1 MSKKKLMILGAGI
14 YQVPLIKKAKEMGLE
29 TLVVSIKGNYPGI
42 ALADSFYEIDTR
54 DYEKILETAKREK
67 ISGICTSGTDVAVRA
82 IGFVCDNL
90 GLRGIPRE
98 AAWKVTDKLLMKEAL
113 KAGGVSTADFR
124 KVASYEECVE
134 SANALGFPVM
144 VKAVDS
150 SGSRGIHRADRMEEL
165 EYAWQEA
172 KKVTKKPYVL
182 VEEFIEADEIGVDA
196 FIGEEKIEAFFPHEK
211 FTYTVNGT
219 TMPIGH
225 KFPYHASKKLME
237 NLKHQIELAIK
248 ALGMKNCPLNADV
261 FVRGEQVWLIEV
273 GGRTGATCIPELIS
287 IYTGYDWYEK
297 IISYA
302 LGENAEFQSEE
313 THPCMGALLF
323 SNQDGIIEKIEMDK
337 LKSLVQKGIEVQ
349 LDYQVGDKIEA
360 MKNGTDRIGQVI
372 MRTGSEAE
380 LEEALSHAREAVW
393 LSKGNLEERWKN

>member
-1 MSKKKLMILGAGI
+1 MQKKKLMILGAGI
-14 YQVPLIKKAKEMGLE
+14 YQVPLIKKAKELGLE

-54 DYEKILETAKREK
+54 DYEKILETARKEK

-82 IGFVCDNL
+82 IGYVCENL
-90 GLRGIPRE
+90 GLKGIPKE
-98 AAWKVTDKLLMKEAL
+98 SAWKVTDKLLMKEAL
-113 KAGGVSTADFR
+113 KAGQVSTADFK
-124 KVASYEECVE
+124 KVSSYEECVK
-134 SANALGFPVM
+134 SAEMLGFPVV

-150 SGSRGIHRADRMEEL
+150 SGSRGIHRADNQEEL
-165 EYAWQEA
+165 EYAYQEA
-172 KKVTKKPYVL
+172 KKVTQKAYVL
-182 VEEFIEADEIGVDA
+182 VEEFIDAVEIGVDA

-225 KFPYHASKKLME
+225 KFPYHASKKLMA
-237 NLKHQIELAIK
+237 NLQDQIELAAK

-261 FVRGEQVWLIEV
+261 FVKGEQVWLIEV

-287 IYTGYDWYEK
+287 IYTGYNWYEK
-297 IISYA
+297 IIRYA
-302 LGENAEFQSEE
+302 LGEEVEFQSEE
-313 THPCMGALLF
+313 ANPCMGALLF
-323 SNQDGIIEKIEMDK
+323 SNQDGVIEKIETDK
-337 LKSLVQKGIEVQ
+337 IENLAQKGIEVQ
-349 LDYQVGDKIEA
+349 FDYQTGDKIEA

-372 MRTGSEAE
+372 MRTESEAE

>member
-42 ALADSFYEIDTR
+42 ELADSFYEIDTR

-82 IGFVCDNL
+82 IGYVCENL
-90 GLRGIPRE
+90 GLRGIPKE

-113 KAGGVSTADFR
+113 KAGQVSTADFR
-124 KVASYEECVE
+124 KVSSYEECVE
-134 SANALGFPVM
+134 SAKKLGFPVV

-150 SGSRGIHRADRMEEL
+150 SGSRGIHRVDCMEEL

-172 KKVTKKPYVL
+172 KKVTKKAYIL
-182 VEEFIEADEIGVDA
+182 VEEFIDADEIGVDA
-196 FIGEEKIEAFFPHEK
+196 FIGEEQIEAFFPHEK

-237 NLKHQIELAIK
+237 NLKHQIELAVK

-261 FVRGEQVWLIEV
+261 FVKGEQVWLIEV

-287 IYTGYDWYEK
+287 IDTGYDWYEK
-297 IISYA
+297 IIRYA
-302 LGENAEFQSEE
+302 LGEEAEFQSEE
-313 THPCMGALLF
+313 AHPCMGALLF
-323 SNQDGIIEKIEMDK
+323 SNQDGVIEKIEAEK
-337 LKSLVQKGIEVQ
+337 IEELAQKGIEVQ
-349 LDYQVGDKIEA
+349 FDYQVGDKIEA

-372 MRTGSEAE
+372 MQTESETE

>member
-1 MSKKKLMILGAGI
+1 
-14 YQVPLIKKAKEMGLE
+14 
-29 TLVVSIKGNYPGI
+29 
-42 ALADSFYEIDTR
+42 
-54 DYEKILETAKREK
+54 
-67 ISGICTSGTDVAVRA
+67 
-82 IGFVCDNL
+82 
-90 GLRGIPRE
+90 
-98 AAWKVTDKLLMKEAL
+98 MKEAL

-302 LGENAEFQSEE
+302 LGEKAEFQSEE